1 MSPGRQLYA
10 RPRWSLEQ
18 MSQLTFPWMA
28 PAAGGRAPLTD
39 YTYSLSA
46 IQLLSAQCQSVI
58 VDGRSSNNS
67 DSSRRSTAFWS
78 KALANVTKAI
88 CGRTDGEWIVT

>member
-1 MSPGRQLYA
+1 MDG
-10 RPRWSLEQ
+10 
-18 MSQLTFPWMA
+18 
-28 PAAGGRAPLTD
+28 AGGRAPLTD

-58 VDGRSSNNS
+58 VDGKSSNNS

-78 KALANVTKAI
+78 KALVNVTKAI